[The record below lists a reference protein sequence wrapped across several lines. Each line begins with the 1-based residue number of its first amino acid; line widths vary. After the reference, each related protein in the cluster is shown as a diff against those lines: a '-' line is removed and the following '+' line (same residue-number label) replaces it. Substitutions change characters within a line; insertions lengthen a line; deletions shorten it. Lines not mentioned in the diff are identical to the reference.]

1 MKLFAALLALTLSL
15 AGCGPVD
22 GDPIRSGASV
32 PDSAPRP
39 DAVTVAQLRQQAE
52 QNGSLAVV
60 LYLGSVP
67 ERIADVD
74 AALDSLQKQP
84 WQFVTDIPADHRVA
98 APGGGRELYCIFAV
112 RREDTLFVY
121 EKQDPQYPHQ
131 TGRELYC
138 RQGGQPILLLCNGTP
153 DTPDITAVVYCT
165 TGRTLD
171 WSPRLSAGTG
181 SPEPVEG
188 VDDFSQHPTPNARRC
203 LLRCAPAGHE
213 KGELMKRL
221 KLLAAL
227 LALTIGLAGCGK
239 GSSASSSKPEKMLDG
254 DNMIASPSAKQEYT
268 EPEDVTYMR
277 LLAGE
282 DEYRACVLYLGG
294 SYEMTTDVQQV
305 LDSQQG
311 LRELWGFVYDIP
323 QDHWVV
329 APDGGCDLYCI
340 FPQEAQATLFVY
352 ETSLTDDAEKPLQ
365 RGKQLYYSE
374 DGQPILLLCNISDIV
389 PNTEVELY
397 PSTGEELVFSPFLSG
412 ENGHVVQADGVCD
425 FTIYPEGDD
434 WETATSPW
442 SLEGNWLE
450 TARDTDEGYFD
461 TAPED
466 ADRMCFLPTDGE
478 TEGDQLPFTAS
489 YITPYPELNVEEADL
504 FYQEG
509 TPEVPFRSNQEW
521 YATFTGEDGSRYAVT
536 LEDEDTLALKFYL
549 DGEESYMSLVNT
561 VYFARQEAMG

>member
-1 MKLFAALLALTLSL
+1 MK
-15 AGCGPVD
+15 
-22 GDPIRSGASV
+22 
-32 PDSAPRP
+32 
-39 DAVTVAQLRQQAE
+39 
-52 QNGSLAVV
+52 N
-60 LYLGSVP
+60 
-67 ERIADVD
+67 
-74 AALDSLQKQP
+74 
-84 WQFVTDIPADHRVA
+84 
-98 APGGGRELYCIFAV
+98 
-112 RREDTLFVY
+112 
-121 EKQDPQYPHQ
+121 
-131 TGRELYC
+131 
-138 RQGGQPILLLCNGTP
+138 
-153 DTPDITAVVYCT
+153 
-165 TGRTLD
+165 
-171 WSPRLSAGTG
+171 
-181 SPEPVEG
+181 
-188 VDDFSQHPTPNARRC
+188 
-203 LLRCAPAGHE
+203 
-213 KGELMKRL
+213 L

-227 LALTIGLAGCGK
+227 LALTIGLAGCGGSSK

-294 SYEMTTDVQQV
+294 SYEVTTDVQQV
-305 LDSQQG
+305 LDSQPD

-352 ETSLTDDAEKPLQ
+352 ETSLTDDAENPLQ

-412 ENGHVVQADGVCD
+412 ENGHVVEAEGVCD

-434 WETATSPW
+434 WISVADPW

-450 TARDTDEGYFD
+450 FARDTDEGYSETD
-461 TAPED
+461 PAD
-466 ADRMCFLPTDGE
+466 ADAMCFLPTDTE
-478 TEGDQLPFTAS
+478 TEGDQLPLTAS
-489 YITPYPELNVEEADL
+489 YITPYPELNVEEAEL
-504 FYQEG
+504 FYHDG
-509 TPEVPFRSNQEW
+509 TPEVPFQSNQEW

-536 LEDEDTLALKFYL
+536 LEDENTLALKFYL
-549 DGEESYMSLVNT
+549 EGEESYMSLVNT
-561 VYFARQEAMG
+561 VYFARQEGMG

>member
-1 MKLFAALLALTLSL
+1 MKLFAAALALTLGL

-22 GDPIRSGASV
+22 GDPIRSGASAPDNV
-32 PDSAPRP
+32 PRQ

-67 ERIADVD
+67 ERTADVD
-74 AALDSLQKQP
+74 AALDSLPEQP
-84 WQFVTDIPADHRVA
+84 WQFVADIPADRWVT

-138 RQGGQPILLLCNGTP
+138 RQGGQPILLLCNGTRTSP
-153 DTPDITAVVYCT
+153 TSRRWSTAPPAARW
-165 TGRTLD
+165 TGRPSFPPD
-171 WSPRLSAGTG
+171 RQPGAGG
-181 SPEPVEG
+181 G
-188 VDDFSQHPTPNARRC
+188 RRRFFPTPNARRC
-203 LLRCAPAGHE
+203 PLRCAPAGHE
-213 KGELMKRL
+213 KGELMKNL

-294 SYEMTTDVQQV
+294 SYEITTDVQKV
-305 LDSQQG
+305 LDSQTD

-397 PSTGEELVFSPFLSG
+397 PSTGEELVFGPFLSG
-412 ENGHVVQADGVCD
+412 ENGHVVEAEGVCD

-434 WETATSPW
+434 WETTTSPW

-450 TARDTDEGYFD
+450 IYRDTDEGVFD
-461 TAPED
+461 TDPAD
-466 ADRMCFLPTDGE
+466 ADRMCFLPTDAD
-478 TEGDQLPFTAS
+478 TEGSQLPFTAS

-509 TPEVPFRSNQEW
+509 TPEVPFQSNQEW

-536 LEDEDTLALKFYL
+536 LEDENTLALKFYL